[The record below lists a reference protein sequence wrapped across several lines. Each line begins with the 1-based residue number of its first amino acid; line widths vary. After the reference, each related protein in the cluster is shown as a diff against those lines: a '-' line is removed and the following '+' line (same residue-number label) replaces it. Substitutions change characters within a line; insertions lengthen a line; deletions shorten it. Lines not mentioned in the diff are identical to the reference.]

1 MIFVKKGIKK
11 QSGLMIGLFF
21 LVKKC
26 LQFLEVNSIRAGE
39 QSGSGVLACLATRK
53 QKSKL
58 Q

>member
-1 MIFVKKGIKK
+1 MT
-11 QSGLMIGLFF
+11 GLFF

>member
-26 LQFLEVNSIRAGE
+26 LQFLEVDSIRAGE